1 MADGEVTVPKVDK
14 PLLEEANGGD
24 NLTET
29 EPFVSHPEPNAL
41 NQAGTG
47 LPRTFDASS
56 PETNMEME
64 TGLREESI
72 ADTVYLRNEEGTGV
86 EAVFSMVNSPMEVG
100 VGEEGA
106 AEMFGSRNEGGEEEL
121 SAKEESV
128 LNTNET
134 HSEAVVEV
142 APVVTS
148 ESKSY
153 VETEVSDLEQLEPE
167 SGCETIVTTGQ
178 SLDETVPN
186 PAPVLEPD
194 IEHALDIEVGAATVF
209 ASSDNFQLGGDNSE
223 AVDLMVADIP
233 TGEANR
239 DLKADGNTT
248 TKTEDDV
255 DASFP
260 AVEATRESET
270 DGESDRKV
278 EVEGAASFQPVE
290 AYKEMETSG
299 DETTI
304 AKEDELMSFPTVLAN
319 REMRTDL
326 EDATEYKEDE
336 VASTPN
342 EDASREETD
351 GEEATKAEEDEVATI
366 PIVEASRQLETNGEE
381 DMKDEEDEVASIPT
395 VEASRQLETDGED
408 DMKAE
413 DDEAASI
420 PTVEAGR
427 QLETDEKYT
436 TKADDGEDD
445 SVPTEEANREWKTD
459 GDDVMEAEDR
469 DIPSVQTWE
478 DSQEDPQSGENEV
491 NMAEETT
498 IADTEVETETDV
510 ADSGKASAGKRK
522 KGKNSKS
529 PSTPKTTSRAPA
541 KKVTEEDVC
550 FICFDGGDLVLCDRR
565 GCPKAYHPSCVNR
578 DEAFFRAKGRWNC
591 GWHLCSICEKNAQY
605 MCYTCTYSLC
615 KGCIK
620 SAVILCI
627 RGNKGFCENCMRT
640 VRLIESKQPGDKEDT
655 LVDFDDKSSWE
666 YLFKDYYMDLKE
678 RLSLSL
684 EEIDEAK
691 SPWKGSDVSGNR
703 KEQNEQQLDNN
714 EDGDSGSESSGE
726 KVDINRLKRRK
737 INKKPKSLSKED
749 GMTSPPVNAGSVG
762 TSTPSNSEWGS
773 KELIDFVKHM
783 RNGDTT
789 AVSQF
794 DVQRLL
800 LMYIKRNKL
809 RTPNKMSQ
817 IMCDSRLQRLFGKPR
832 VMHFE
837 MLKLLESHFLL
848 KEDSHTDDAHGTV
861 VDTEMEADEYQ
872 DTPVKEVKDRKHK
885 RKKGHSRGPQSNLDD
900 YAAIDMHNI
909 GLIYVRRKLM
919 EDLLEDGEKFQ
930 EKVVGTF
937 VRIRISG
944 NNQKQDL
951 YRLVQVIGL
960 SRTSDSYKVGKRTTD
975 IMLEILNLN
984 KTELISIDTISNQ
997 DFTEDE
1003 CNRLR
1008 QSMKCG
1014 LVKRPTVGVILDK
1027 AMEVHEARVSDW
1039 LESEVLR
1046 ITNLRDRASEKGRRK
1061 ELRECVEKLAL
1072 LKTPEER
1079 QRRLDDIP
1087 QIHDDPKMD
1096 PSYESEDDE
1105 ITVTDDYRRDSYTRS
1120 RDSSFNWRGRDP
1132 ISPRSNFSPKDPYI
1146 SAGSKMQSK
1155 NWEPD
1160 RYSSSKNTLA
1170 KGADATHASEIINE
1184 NSLGLGRGDRDL
1196 LDYRNM
1202 EKGNS
1207 TSTISRSEMTSG
1219 GLVPMT
1225 SSPVTPTAK
1234 ATDNSGG
1241 AKINESEK
1249 IWHYQDPSGKN
1260 QGPFSIVQLRK
1271 WNNTGYFPADLRI
1284 WKSTE
1289 KQEESILL
1297 TDALAGRFQKVTENK
1312 ILAGVVLQKHG
1323 ERLNLVDQTL
1333 VSPNV
1338 LSGSIPTGVS
1348 GEMWGGNDSFNLPS
1362 PTPKQANNAV
1372 PSSTSFPGENHIS
1385 EPSRLVLP
1393 AGVPSLLASS
1403 VSAGQPLMNSEN
1415 ALTHSSTGFS
1425 PMTNTSISEPPP
1437 TMMMVHN
1444 QHAAQDPNPHLVQN
1458 PNVDANVL
1466 GAVPTTPGQPQGGYS
1481 NWGGGIMPAVPNLA
1495 ATFSNTG
1502 GVPALPQPEYW
1513 MGQTQGSQPNI
1524 QPQAMPNVQW
1534 MPQNGP
1540 ATVWG
1545 TMPQGNP
1552 NMGWVGP
1559 APAMNMNWGAPVQTM
1574 AAPNVNPG
1582 WVMPTGPF
1590 QVNMNPGW
1598 VPQPMAGNPGVPAM
1612 APPNANPGWATPTA
1626 LGPRDNCPQGGDNTN
1641 GFNDGRSWNNRQA
1654 TVGGPPR
1661 GGFNKRQMLC
1671 PYNTD
1676 RRCRKGA
1683 RCDYRHA

>member
-1014 LVKRPTVGVILDK
+1014 LVKRPTVG
-1027 AMEVHEARVSDW
+1027 
-1039 LESEVLR
+1039 
-1046 ITNLRDRASEKGRRK
+1046 
-1061 ELRECVEKLAL
+1061 
-1072 LKTPEER
+1072 
-1079 QRRLDDIP
+1079 
-1087 QIHDDPKMD
+1087 
-1096 PSYESEDDE
+1096 
-1105 ITVTDDYRRDSYTRS
+1105 
-1120 RDSSFNWRGRDP
+1120 
-1132 ISPRSNFSPKDPYI
+1132 
-1146 SAGSKMQSK
+1146 
-1155 NWEPD
+1155 
-1160 RYSSSKNTLA
+1160 
-1170 KGADATHASEIINE
+1170 
-1184 NSLGLGRGDRDL
+1184 NS
-1196 LDYRNM
+1196 
-1202 EKGNS
+1202 
-1207 TSTISRSEMTSG
+1207 
-1219 GLVPMT
+1219 
-1225 SSPVTPTAK
+1225 
-1234 ATDNSGG
+1234 
-1241 AKINESEK
+1241 
-1249 IWHYQDPSGKN
+1249 
-1260 QGPFSIVQLRK
+1260 
-1271 WNNTGYFPADLRI
+1271 
-1284 WKSTE
+1284 
-1289 KQEESILL
+1289 
-1297 TDALAGRFQKVTENK
+1297 
-1312 ILAGVVLQKHG
+1312 
-1323 ERLNLVDQTL
+1323 
-1333 VSPNV
+1333 
-1338 LSGSIPTGVS
+1338 
-1348 GEMWGGNDSFNLPS
+1348 
-1362 PTPKQANNAV
+1362 
-1372 PSSTSFPGENHIS
+1372 
-1385 EPSRLVLP
+1385 
-1393 AGVPSLLASS
+1393 
-1403 VSAGQPLMNSEN
+1403 
-1415 ALTHSSTGFS
+1415 
-1425 PMTNTSISEPPP
+1425 
-1437 TMMMVHN
+1437 
-1444 QHAAQDPNPHLVQN
+1444 
-1458 PNVDANVL
+1458 
-1466 GAVPTTPGQPQGGYS
+1466 
-1481 NWGGGIMPAVPNLA
+1481 
-1495 ATFSNTG
+1495 
-1502 GVPALPQPEYW
+1502 
-1513 MGQTQGSQPNI
+1513 
-1524 QPQAMPNVQW
+1524 
-1534 MPQNGP
+1534 
-1540 ATVWG
+1540 
-1545 TMPQGNP
+1545 
-1552 NMGWVGP
+1552 
-1559 APAMNMNWGAPVQTM
+1559 
-1574 AAPNVNPG
+1574 
-1582 WVMPTGPF
+1582 
-1590 QVNMNPGW
+1590 
-1598 VPQPMAGNPGVPAM
+1598 
-1612 APPNANPGWATPTA
+1612 
-1626 LGPRDNCPQGGDNTN
+1626 
-1641 GFNDGRSWNNRQA
+1641 
-1654 TVGGPPR
+1654 
-1661 GGFNKRQMLC
+1661 
-1671 PYNTD
+1671 
-1676 RRCRKGA
+1676 
-1683 RCDYRHA
+1683 